1 MNTPVLKIFSAVIPT
16 IFDSFLRVN
25 RFLCVSF
32 ILPYGLEK
40 AYESSC
46 VSKSVF
52 QWTNPG
58 RYGILYKIGRIPFSG
73 TNWRK
78 DMKDKGKMRW
88 TFRVYLQWPLYLT
101 VFMVLLA
108 AAVGAVSFTAG
119 IIVSAFTLVYIGIAL
134 WLYCSRKRGILAGL
148 IAFAEAY
155 DQSKQDILKEMLVP
169 YAVTDRTG
177 RLLWMNREFSLI
189 LGEDK
194 TAAPNLTAL
203 FPEVTKEMLATGGE
217 TVSIHS
223 SYLERNYRV
232 DLRELAIASLSQAV
246 SDNGLETGEGGITA
260 VYLMDE
266 TQTLKYKQQVNDQKL
281 VAGLIYLDNYEEAL
295 ESVEEVRRSLLT
307 ALIDRKISKY
317 IASMNGIVKK
327 IEKDKYFFAIC
338 QQHMAKMQESRFP
351 ILEDVK
357 TVNIGN
363 EMAVTLSIGI
373 GMNGESYA
381 QNYEYARTSIDMAL
395 GRGGDQAVVK
405 DSDKIQ
411 YYGGKAQQM
420 EKTTRVKAR
429 VKAHALRELME
440 NKDRLLIM
448 GHRLADIDA
457 FGAAIG
463 IYRIAMSMNKKANIV
478 LNEVTSSVRPM
489 MERFLDNAEYPDD
502 MFLKGPQAAE
512 LADAGTML
520 VVVDVNRP
528 SITDE
533 PSLLR
538 LVRTIVVLDHH
549 RTSNEVIDNAVLSYV
564 EPYASSTCEMVAEVL
579 QYIADGI
586 KVRPAEADAMYAG
599 IVIDTQNFTNQTGV
613 RTFEAAAFL
622 RRSGADIT
630 RVRKLFR
637 ENMKD
642 YQAKA
647 EAVRAAE
654 VYMDAFAISVCPA
667 EGLDSPTITGAQAA
681 NELLEIK
688 GIKASVVLTDYNNTI
703 YFSAR
708 SIDEV
713 NVQVM
718 MEKLGGGGHRTIAG
732 AQMQGVSIQ
741 EAKDRLKEV
750 IRQMLEEGDVS

>member
-1 MNTPVLKIFSAVIPT
+1 M
-16 IFDSFLRVN
+16 R
-25 RFLCVSF
+25 
-32 ILPYGLEK
+32 
-40 AYESSC
+40 
-46 VSKSVF
+46 
-52 QWTNPG
+52 
-58 RYGILYKIGRIPFSG
+58 
-73 TNWRK
+73 
-78 DMKDKGKMRW
+78 DKGRVRG
-88 TFRVYLQWPLYLT
+88 TFRTYLQWPLMMS
-101 VFMVLLA
+101 VFMVLLTA
-108 AAVGAVSFTAG
+108 LVAAVSLKAG
-119 IIVSAFTLVYIGIAL
+119 IIVSVFTLIYIGIAL
-134 WLYCSRKRGILAGL
+134 WLYFSRKRGILAGL
-148 IAFAEAY
+148 ISFSSAY
-155 DQSKQDILKEMLVP
+155 GQSSQILMEEMLIP
-169 YAVTDRTG
+169 YAVTDSSG
-177 RLLWMNREFSLI
+177 RLLWMNREFREVLA
-189 LGEDK
+189 EDK
-194 TAAPNLTAL
+194 SAAKNITAI
-203 FPEVTKEMLATGGE
+203 FPEVTKELLATGGE
-217 TVSIHS
+217 MMSVHTT
-223 SYLERNYRV
+223 YGERKFRV
-232 DLRELAIASLSQAV
+232 DLKEIMLDHMGSAAVEFGVEGKGASV
-246 SDNGLETGEGGITA
+246 TA
-260 VYLMDE
+260 VYLIDE
-266 TQTLKYKQQVNDQKL
+266 TQTLKYMQQIHDQKL
-281 VAGLIYLDNYEEAL
+281 VAGLIYLDNYDEAL

-317 IASMNGIVKK
+317 ISGMNGIVKK
-327 IEKDKYFFAIC
+327 MEKDKYFFVIK
-338 QQHMAKMQESRFP
+338 QQYMARIQEERFS

-363 EMAVTLSIGI
+363 DMAVTLSIGI
-373 GMNGESYA
+373 GMNGDSYS
-381 QNYEYARTSIDMAL
+381 QNYDYARTSIDMAL

-405 DSDKIQ
+405 DADKIQ

-429 VKAHALRELME
+429 VKAHAFRELME

-448 GHRLADIDA
+448 GHRLADIDS

-478 LNEVTSSVRPM
+478 VNEVTSSVRPM
-489 MERFLDNAEYPDD
+489 MDRFIGNGEYPED
-502 MFLKGPQAAE
+502 MFLKGPQAQE
-512 LADAGTML
+512 LVDPGTML

-538 LVRTIVVLDHH
+538 MVKTIVVLDHH
-549 RTSNEVIDNAVLSYV
+549 RTSSEIIDNAVLSYV
-564 EPYASSTCEMVAEVL
+564 EPYASSACEMVAEVL

-586 KVRPAEADAMYAG
+586 RVRPAEADAMYAG

-622 RRSGADIT
+622 RRNGADIT

-637 ENMKD
+637 ENMRD

-667 EGLDSPTITGAQAA
+667 EGLDSPTIIGAQAA
-681 NELLEIK
+681 NELLEIR
-688 GIKASVVLTDYNNTI
+688 GIKASVVLTDYNGTI

-732 AQMQGVSIQ
+732 AQMQKVSIE
-741 EAKDRLKEV
+741 EAKERLKEV
-750 IRQMLEEGDVS
+750 IRQMVEEGQVS

>member
-1 MNTPVLKIFSAVIPT
+1 MGNKR
-16 IFDSFLRVN
+16 RV
-25 RFLCVSF
+25 R
-32 ILPYGLEK
+32 G
-40 AYESSC
+40 
-46 VSKSVF
+46 
-52 QWTNPG
+52 
-58 RYGILYKIGRIPFSG
+58 
-73 TNWRK
+73 
-78 DMKDKGKMRW
+78 
-88 TFRVYLQWPLYLT
+88 TFRLYLQWPLFLSALLIVLT
-101 VFMVLLA
+101 A
-108 AAVGAVSFTAG
+108 IVGAVSLKAG
-119 IIVSAFTLVYIGIAL
+119 IIVSIFTLVYIGIAL
-134 WLYCSRKRGILAGL
+134 WLYFSRKRGMLEGL
-148 IAFAEAY
+148 ISFASAYGKNSQAFM
-155 DQSKQDILKEMLVP
+155 DEMLIP
-169 YAVTDRTG
+169 YGIADKSG
-177 RLLWMNREFSLI
+177 YFLWANRELRAI
-189 LGEDK
+189 LDEDK
-194 TAAPNLTAL
+194 NGARSITAL
-203 FPEVTKEMLATGGE
+203 FPEVTREMLATKGE
-217 TVSIHS
+217 IVSVHS
-223 SYLERNYRV
+223 SLGDRKFRV
-232 DLRELAIASLSQAV
+232 DLKEVELDLFARDGIRREAES
-246 SDNGLETGEGGITA
+246 GLEEDAASMTA
-260 VYLMDE
+260 VYLVDE
-266 TQTLKYKQQVNDQKL
+266 TQMLRYRQQVSDQKL
-281 VAGLIYLDNYEEAL
+281 VAGLIYLDNYDEAL

-307 ALIDRKISKY
+307 ALIDRKITKY
-317 IASMNGIVKK
+317 IGSLEGIVKK
-327 IEKDKYFFAIC
+327 LEKDKYFFVIK
-338 QQHMAKMQESRFP
+338 QQYMTRMQEEHFP

-373 GMNGESYA
+373 GMNGETYG
-381 QNYEYARTSIDMAL
+381 QNYEYARASIDMAL

-405 DSDKIQ
+405 DGDKIQ

-448 GHRLADIDA
+448 GHRMADIDS
-457 FGAAIG
+457 FGAAVG
-463 IYRIAMSMNKKANIV
+463 IYRIAVSMNKKAHIV

-489 MERFLDNAEYPDD
+489 MERFIESGEYPED
-502 MFLKGPQAAE
+502 MFLKGPEAAG
-512 LADAGTML
+512 LADPGTML

-533 PSLLR
+533 PSLLN

-549 RTSNEVIDNAVLSYV
+549 RTSSEIIDNAVLSYV
-564 EPYASSTCEMVAEVL
+564 EPYASSACEMVAEVV

-586 KVRPAEADAMYAG
+586 RVRPPEADAMYAG

-637 ENMKD
+637 EDMKD

-654 VYMDAFAISVCPA
+654 VYMDAFAISECPA
-667 EGLDSPTITGAQAA
+667 GGLDSPTIVGAQAA
-681 NELLEIK
+681 NELLEIR
-688 GIKASVVLTDYNNTI
+688 GIKASIVLTAYNGII

-732 AQMQGVSIQ
+732 AQMKDVTVE
-741 EAKDRLKEV
+741 EAKARLKEV
-750 IRQMLEEGDVS
+750 IQEMLAEGQVS